1 MLTFSITGGRCKTFA
16 ILFLVYSCMFEILQT
31 WKKEGKFPGHF
42 AHICMSSNGYG
53 TVFSIFIFSPKETSQ
68 DSPSLYVNELLVN
81 GFFLVAEYHPEG
93 HFPSQLFWVLLTS
106 CLRVTDFISL
116 VQMAGKARA
125 PDLLGTSSQSLGW
138 RAHLCLGELLAKCLA
153 APLPKGKPRV
163 SLTFSLLSLP
173 SQSKAL
179 ILGHPNISPFHPQPL
194 DSFLSHDPT
203 SMTH

>member
-116 VQMAGKARA
+116 VQSTRPPGHLFSVPRLEGSPLFRRASCQMPGCPSAGGKAQ
-125 PDLLGTSSQSLGW
+125 GVT
-138 RAHLCLGELLAKCLA
+138 H
-153 APLPKGKPRV
+153 
-163 SLTFSLLSLP
+163 
-173 SQSKAL
+173 
-179 ILGHPNISPFHPQPL
+179 
-194 DSFLSHDPT
+194 FLSSFFTFPK
-203 SMTH
+203 